1 MSNHLETALTHSIC
15 PICCTETDYQIV
27 LNTTLTKAHADR
39 VKEMHG
45 KATGFSEPCKEC
57 QTKIDEGWVALIG
70 IDPEKSSA
78 KDGHV
83 ALKDVYRTGKFVWLK
98 RQVAEDVFK
107 EEGFPFFLLED
118 EVFDKLGILFPPE
131 SEDKNGS

>member
-1 MSNHLETALTHSIC
+1 MQNHLETALTHSIC

-27 LNTTLTKAHADR
+27 LNSVLTKAHAER

-57 QTKIDEGWVALIG
+57 QAKLDEGWVALIG
-70 IDPEKSSA
+70 IDPEKSLA
-78 KDGHV
+78 KDGHI
-83 ALKDVYRTGKFVWLK
+83 ALKDAYRTGKFAWLK
-98 RQVAEDVFK
+98 RQVAKNIF

-118 EVFDKLGILFPPE
+118 EVFDKLGIPFPPE
-131 SEDKNGS
+131 TEVKNG